1 MATPTTIQS
10 FIGNR
15 AGQVGTTLAAW
26 TCQVLD
32 ENGQVMYGGVSIQW
46 SVPQSGASAIFQ
58 TTGNSAPF
66 TTVTGDLAAGGLGNS
81 GPMVLNSTPG
91 SWLFT
96 VTAVGFPSCTRTFN
110 VVNQALPT
118 PTTVTVTGGTQKA
131 AVNTAYLPL
140 SAQVL
145 DQYGAAMPGVTVTF
159 TMPAGFGSWAG
170 GGSLVRNVVTS
181 GSGIAT
187 SPIFTANSTA
197 GNLIPA
203 PTVAVGSV
211 AGTPSVSF
219 KNVDPA
225 VVTAISTFSG
235 NNQSA
240 PINTLFASALVA
252 RAANELNNPVA
263 GASILFT
270 APGSGASCTFPTT
283 TFTAISNASGLAT
296 TPQPTANG
304 TTGAYTVSATKAG
317 AQTALFGL
325 TNGAA
330 VASPANALSMCEA

>member
-15 AGQVGTTLAAW
+15 AGQVGTTLASW
-26 TCQVLD
+26 SCQVKD
-32 ENGQVMYGGVSIQW
+32 ENGQLMYTGVPVQW

-58 TTGNSAPF
+58 ATGNSAPL
-66 TTVTGDLAAGGLGNS
+66 TTVTGDLTAGGYADS
-81 GPMVLNSTPG
+81 GPLVLNSTPG

-118 PTTVTVTGGTQKA
+118 PTKVTVTGGTQKA

-170 GGSLVRNVVTS
+170 GGSLARNVITN
-181 GSGIAT
+181 GNGAAT
-187 SPIFTANSTA
+187 SPIFTANSTT
-197 GNLIPA
+197 GFFFPDV
-203 PTVAVGSV
+203 TVSGIT
-211 AGTPSVSF
+211 GTPLPIF
-219 KNVDPA
+219 KNIDPA